1 MFNEQEDMSKKMIA
15 DQDDQVNEIIERICE
30 IAGKALPMGQQSQ
43 WLERWSTLGRSVR
56 MR

>member
-1 MFNEQEDMSKKMIA
+1 MAKKMIA

-30 IAGKALPMGQQSQ
+30 IAGKALPIGATIAMIGK
-43 WLERWSTLGRSVR
+43 VIH